1 MVKLLVCL
9 CFKFLVTLSV
19 SGQVNHPGM
28 TGHFDFIALGKVS
41 VEDFVDVYCL
51 NDLSAPPSQEWPY
64 AVSSNHE
71 HEFHIN
77 LAFIDIKYRM
87 VKEGLAGIR
96 AQPLVMQKSQSRM
109 LALGNLVSVGDTT
122 RRNVGSW
129 YYL

>member
-1 MVKLLVCL
+1 
-9 CFKFLVTLSV
+9 
-19 SGQVNHPGM
+19 M

-87 VKEGLAGIR
+87 VKEGVGRNTRSTPSHAKVPVKN
-96 AQPLVMQKSQSRM
+96 ACSREF
-109 LALGNLVSVGDTT
+109 G
-122 RRNVGSW
+122 
-129 YYL
+129 